1 VCYGFVRSYPCSG
14 AWKRRTASFGEST
27 LRTPIPG
34 LLVVI
39 GLLGSNVP
47 DQEKDHWQA
56 KVDEK
61 ITNHGAKT
69 HLGLL
74 VYMDLEAVNCVK

>member
-1 VCYGFVRSYPCSG
+1 MCYGVVRSYPCSC

-27 LRTPIPG
+27 LRTLIPG
-34 LLVVI
+34 LLMVI

-47 DQEKDHWQA
+47 DQEKDHWQT
-56 KVDEK
+56 KVDENV
-61 ITNHGAKT
+61 TNHGAKT

-74 VYMDLEAVNCVK
+74 MYTNLEVVNRV

>member
-1 VCYGFVRSYPCSG
+1 M
-14 AWKRRTASFGEST
+14 
-27 LRTPIPG
+27 
-34 LLVVI
+34 VI